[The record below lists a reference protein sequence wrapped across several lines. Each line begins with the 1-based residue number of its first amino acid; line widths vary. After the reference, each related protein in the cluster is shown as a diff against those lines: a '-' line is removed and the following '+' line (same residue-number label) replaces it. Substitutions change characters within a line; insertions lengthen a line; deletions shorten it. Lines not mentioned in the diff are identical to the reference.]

1 MYQTTYHRP
10 ANLAEVEKLLAEHED
25 AALLAGGMTLLPTM
39 KQRLAAPSDLLD
51 IRELAELKG
60 ISRAGDTILI
70 GAATKHFE
78 TATSEVVKAAIPAL
92 AHLAGLIGD
101 PHVRHMGTMGGSV
114 ANADPAADYP
124 AAVLALNAAI
134 TTTKG
139 VHQGED
145 FFTGLFE
152 TALQPGEIIK
162 SFAYPIPKRA
172 AYRKF
177 PNPASRYAMVGVF
190 VAEMADGAVRV
201 AVTGAGP
208 SAFRQTEMEQRL
220 KAKFA
225 PESVA
230 DVVQSPEGLNA
241 DIHGSAEYRAHLV
254 TVMAKRAVAEIA

>member
-10 ANLAEVEKLLAEHED
+10 ASLAEAEKLLADNED

-51 IRELAELKG
+51 IRELSELKG
-60 ISRAGDTILI
+60 IREEGGKLVI
-70 GAATKHFE
+70 GAATKQFE
-78 TATSEVVKAAIPAL
+78 TATSEIVRRTLPAL
-92 AHLAGLIGD
+92 AHLAGMIGD

-124 AAVLALNAAI
+124 SAVVALNATI

-139 VHQGED
+139 THQGD
-145 FFTGLFE
+145 TFFTGMFE
-152 TALQPGEIIK
+152 TELEPGEIIK
-162 SFAYPIPKRA
+162 SFAYNIPKRA
-172 AYRKF
+172 AYQKF
-177 PNPASRYAMVGVF
+177 RNPASRYAMVGVF
-190 VAEMADGAVRV
+190 VAEMQDGAVRV

-208 SAFRQTEMEQRL
+208 SVFRQTEMEGRL

-230 DVVQSPEGLNA
+230 DVQQSPDGLNA

>member
-10 ANLAEVEKLLAEHED
+10 SSLAEVEKLLADHED

-51 IRELAELKG
+51 LREVADLKG
-60 ISRAGDTILI
+60 IREEGGKLII
-70 GAATKHFE
+70 GASTKHFE
-78 TATSEVVKAAIPAL
+78 TASSDVVKKAIPAL
-92 AHLAGLIGD
+92 AYLAGIIGD

-124 AAVLALNAAI
+124 AAVVALNATI
-134 TTTKG
+134 TTNKG
-139 VHQGED
+139 THQGED

-152 TALQPGEIIK
+152 TKLQPGEIIK
-162 SFAYPIPKRA
+162 SFAFNIPKRA
-172 AYRKF
+172 AYQKF
-177 PNPASRYAMVGVF
+177 RNPASRYAMVGVF
-190 VAEMADGAVRV
+190 VAEMQDGEVRV
-201 AVTGAGP
+201 GVTGAAG
-208 SAFRQTEMEQRL
+208 SAFRQTEMEQKL

-230 DVVQSPEGLNA
+230 DVKQSADGLNS

>member
-10 ANLAEVEKLLAEHED
+10 ASLAEAEKLLAEHDD

-60 ISRAGDTILI
+60 IRREGGTIVI

-78 TATSEVVKAAIPAL
+78 TATSDVVKAAIPAL

-139 VHQGED
+139 THQGND

-152 TALQPGEIIK
+152 TALAPGEIIK

-172 AYRKF
+172 AYQKF
-177 PNPASRYAMVGVF
+177 RNPASRYAMVGVF
-190 VAEMADGAVRV
+190 VAEMADGEVRV

-208 SAFRQTEMEQRL
+208 SVFRQIEMEERL

-230 DVVQSPEGLNA
+230 SVVQPPEGLNS